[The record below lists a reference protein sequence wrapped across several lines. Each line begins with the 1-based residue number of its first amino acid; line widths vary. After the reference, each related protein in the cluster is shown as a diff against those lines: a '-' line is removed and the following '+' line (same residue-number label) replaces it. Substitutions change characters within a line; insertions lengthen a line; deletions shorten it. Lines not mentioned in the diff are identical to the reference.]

1 MRQITLIIIGLLVL
15 AGCGS
20 DKGSNQANQT
30 GTDAANQAV
39 DTLAMHKLLY
49 RNAADSLVGH
59 FSKALKG
66 ELLEALN
73 EGEAV
78 GAISVCKEIA
88 PAIAESHSVGGWTIK
103 RVSDRFRNPDNRV
116 DTIQQHR
123 MSDFHDTSSTA
134 PTFLVDWQ
142 KHEADD
148 GMTFTYYQPIR
159 IQPLCLK
166 CHGDLQ
172 TLGPGV
178 YDTLR
183 KYYPLDRA
191 TGYRT
196 GDLRGMFVV
205 TADYPTDMETAELLV
220 SGQFQP
226 MVEDSVAEEAKQPS
240 DSPQ

>member
-1 MRQITLIIIGLLVL
+1 MRQVTLIIISLLVL

-20 DKGSNQANQT
+20 DSGSNQAKQT
-30 GTDAANQAV
+30 GADAANQVV
-39 DTLAMHKLLY
+39 DTLAMHKQLY
-49 RNAADSLVGH
+49 RNAADSLIGR

-66 ELLEALN
+66 ELLAALN
-73 EGEAV
+73 EGGPVE
-78 GAISVCKEIA
+78 AISVCKEAA
-88 PAIAESHSVGGWTIK
+88 PRITKAYSVGGWTIK
-103 RVSDRFRNPDNRV
+103 RVSDRFRNPENRV
-116 DTIQQHR
+116 DTIQQRR

-142 KHEADD
+142 PHEADD
-148 GMTFTYYQPIR
+148 GMSFTYYQPVR

-196 GDLRGMFVV
+196 GDLRGITVV
-205 TADYPTDMETAELLV
+205 TAEYPADMETAELLV
-220 SGQFQP
+220 SGQFQT
-226 MVEDSVAEEAKQPS
+226 MVEDSVAEDAMKPA